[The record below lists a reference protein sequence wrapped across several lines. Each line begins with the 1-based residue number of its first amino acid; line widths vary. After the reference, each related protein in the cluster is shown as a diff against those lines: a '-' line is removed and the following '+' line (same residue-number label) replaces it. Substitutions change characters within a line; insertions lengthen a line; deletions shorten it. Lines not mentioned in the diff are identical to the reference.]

1 MIVADLKKFFTSVT
15 LKTKKRLKVEK
26 TKTILWRIIKQ
37 KTEKQKTTNRQ
48 GITEIET
55 ETENKVIKTNKA
67 MKTKNNVQK
76 TVLRTAAVLVSF
88 VLISLTVTAQEFWK
102 TVLTNSSFNQIALA
116 MAETPK
122 KPGVSVSTDEKSL
135 NNEMYL
141 SDYDS
146 KLNLEDWMT
155 DNNNFSA
162 AEIQKVEKDENLKVE
177 DWMLNQDIISVSTET
192 ESPLTVESW
201 MTESKTWLN

>member
-1 MIVADLKKFFTSVT
+1 
-15 LKTKKRLKVEK
+15 
-26 TKTILWRIIKQ
+26 
-37 KTEKQKTTNRQ
+37 
-48 GITEIET
+48 
-55 ETENKVIKTNKA
+55 

-102 TVLTNSSFNQIALA
+102 AVLTKSSFNQIALA

-122 KPGVSVSTDEKSL
+122 EPEVSVSTDTKSSQ
-135 NNEMYL
+135 NEMYL
-141 SDYDS
+141 NDYEA

-155 DNNNFSA
+155 DNNSFRV
-162 AEIQKVEKDENLKVE
+162 AEIQKVEKDEDLKIE
-177 DWMLNQDIISVSTET
+177 DWMLNDDLRTVITET
-192 ESPLTVESW
+192 ESPLKVESW